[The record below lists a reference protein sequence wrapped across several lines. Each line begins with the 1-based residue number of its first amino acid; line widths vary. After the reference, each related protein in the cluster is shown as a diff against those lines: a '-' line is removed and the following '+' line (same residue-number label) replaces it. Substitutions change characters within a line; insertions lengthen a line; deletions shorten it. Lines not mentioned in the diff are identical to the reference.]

1 MDRRALPADDR
12 EAAREQA
19 AADHKAAL
27 EEQAAAREAAPEEFV
42 DAGYD
47 ETLPGQV
54 EVVAGSVQHTQLL
67 NSYHNATSYGPDHN
81 VVVPADEPPPDP
93 PPEDGA
99 LSAQEEEERQRIA
112 EEEGRA

>member
-1 MDRRALPADDR
+1 MSGIRPMPKEDR
-12 EAAREQA
+12 EAAREEAVA
-19 AADHKAAL
+19 AHK
-27 EEQAAAREAAPEEFV
+27 EAAEAQVVEVTEFA

-47 ETLPGQV
+47 ETQPGQT
-54 EVVAGSVQHTQLL
+54 EVVAGTVEHQQLL

-99 LSAQEEEERQRIA
+99 LSVEEEEERRRIA